1 VGGPDRQAVNEIPF
15 LVLFL
20 FLIAVLLRLDFV
32 FYLVYVLFGVYV
44 VSRWWTARGLSALEV
59 QRRFTD
65 HAFLGERVTVELEL
79 RNGALL
85 PIPWL
90 RIHETVPLAL
100 HAPSYVRRVTG
111 FRPREHTSII
121 YDLDCRRRGYYPIGP
136 LHLTSGDVFGFAKAE
151 RREAATDHLTVYP
164 EIIPLTRLGF
174 PSQSPFGTIRSQQHI
189 FEDPARA
196 TGVRDYRAGDSLRRI
211 HWKASARQETL
222 LVKKYEPAISL
233 QTAIFLNL
241 NRQEYGQRW
250 RIDGPE
256 WAIVVAASI
265 ASHLVEQQQAVGL
278 MTNGRDPVAEDGNK
292 GEDDRGDEADEG
304 GEDDQGGGSGNAN
317 GNGAP
322 LPLPPRPGR
331 LHLMRVLEVLARVEP
346 QDAESF
352 SVWAQRAS
360 LPLSWGDTI
369 VAITSTGDEET
380 CRALH
385 QLRRKGFNV
394 VLVVVEPHGQ
404 FGLIR
409 QRSRQLG
416 FPAFQV
422 AHRRDVDGWRQ

>member
-1 VGGPDRQAVNEIPF
+1 MGGPDRQAVNEIPF

-20 FLIAVLLRLDFV
+20 FLIAVLLRLDFI

-44 VSRWWTARGLSALEV
+44 VSRWWTARGLSAVEV

-100 HAPSYVRRVTG
+100 HAPSYVRRVTS

-151 RREAATDHLTVYP
+151 RREVAIDHLTVYP

-174 PSQSPFGTIRSQQHI
+174 PSQSPFGTIKSQQHI

-241 NRQEYGQRW
+241 NRQEYGRRW
-250 RIDGPE
+250 RIDAPE

-265 ASHLVEQQQAVGL
+265 ASHLVEQRQAVGL
-278 MTNGRDPVAEDGNK
+278 MTNGRDLVAEDGNK
-292 GEDDRGDEADEG
+292 SEDGRGDEGD
-304 GEDDQGGGSGNAN
+304 GSGEGDEDGGN

-331 LHLMRVLEVLARVEP
+331 LHLMRVLEVLARVEA
-346 QDAESF
+346 QDTQPF

-409 QRSRQLG
+409 QRARQLG

>member
-1 VGGPDRQAVNEIPF
+1 MGGPDRQAVNEIPF

-20 FLIAVLLRLDFV
+20 FLIAVLLRLDFI

-44 VSRWWTARGLSALEV
+44 VSRWWTARGLRAIEV

-111 FRPREHTSII
+111 FRPREHTSIS

-151 RREAATDHLTVYP
+151 RREAAIDHLTVYA

-174 PSQSPFGTIRSQQHI
+174 PSQSPFGTIKSQQHI

-241 NRQEYGQRW
+241 NRQEYGRRW
-250 RIDGPE
+250 RIDAPE

-265 ASHLVEQQQAVGL
+265 ASHLVEQRQAVGL
-278 MTNGRDPVAEDGNK
+278 MTNGRDLVAEDGNK
-292 GEDDRGDEADEG
+292 SEDGRGDEGD
-304 GEDDQGGGSGNAN
+304 GSGEGDEDGGN

-331 LHLMRVLEVLARVEP
+331 LHLMRVLEVLARVEA
-346 QDAESF
+346 QDTQPF

-409 QRSRQLG
+409 QRARQLG